1 MGENWDVD
9 GLKRSVGASFPPTAK
24 GMQGGGDGIIKG
36 FWVELTEGMGWGGGG
51 DKRFYVAGRA
61 DSCYTGGFLR
71 LEIETESRVDR
82 FSTLKVSMT
91 KLHTGK

>member
-1 MGENWDVD
+1 
-9 GLKRSVGASFPPTAK
+9 
-24 GMQGGGDGIIKG
+24 
-36 FWVELTEGMGWGGGG
+36 MGWGGGG